1 MNNLIINT
9 TPMAKRD
16 YILRYLFIIRKL
28 RNSNMATFNEISDFI
43 EFEFDLLG
51 DKQSLSRRTFQR
63 DLNEIRTI
71 FNIDIQC
78 NSKGKYY
85 IDEDENADINNRI
98 LEGFDLFNALSSVQK
113 KSSFVLLEERCSL
126 GTEHIYGL
134 LHAIQN
140 CFIVKFTHTK
150 YWEDKVTQRTIKPY
164 ALKEFKGRWY
174 VLSEDMGDKKIK
186 TFGLDRISDLK
197 ITQKTFP
204 FPVDFNPESYFK
216 DCFGIITDETIPVEE
231 IVLSFTEVQAR
242 YIKSFPLHHSQK
254 EIEPI
259 NGEFTIKLKLR
270 PSFDFIMELLS
281 HGDKVRIDKP
291 NSLKEKINEILLS
304 SLSKSK

>member
-1 MNNLIINT
+1 
-9 TPMAKRD
+9 MAKRD

-28 RNSNMATFNEISDFI
+28 RNSKKASFNDIVDFI
-43 EFEFDLLG
+43 EFEFSLIG
-51 DKQSLSRRTFQR
+51 DQQSISRRTFQR

-78 NSKGKYY
+78 NSKGEYY
-85 IDEDENADINNRI
+85 IDEDENADFNNRI
-98 LEGFDLFNALSSVQK
+98 LEGFDLFNALGSIQK

-150 YWEDKVTQRTIKPY
+150 YWEDKITKRSIKPF
-164 ALKEFKGRWY
+164 ALKESKGRWY
-174 VLSEDMGDKKIK
+174 ILSEDMGDKKIK
-186 TFGLDRISDLK
+186 TFGLDRITDLK
-197 ITQKTFP
+197 ITPKTFSIP
-204 FPVDFNPESYFK
+204 MDFNPESYFK
-216 DCFGIITDETIPVEE
+216 DCFGIITDETIAVEE

-242 YIKSFPLHHSQK
+242 YIRSFPLHHSQK

-259 NGEFTIKLKLR
+259 NGEYTIQLKLR
-270 PSFDFIMELLS
+270 PSIDFIMELLS
-281 HGDKVRIDKP
+281 HGDMVRIVKP
-291 NSLKEKINEILLS
+291 ERLKEQVNGILKNALNEIVE
-304 SLSKSK
+304 

>member
-1 MNNLIINT
+1 
-9 TPMAKRD
+9 MAKRD

-28 RNSNMATFNEISDFI
+28 RNSKMVTFDEISDFI

-51 DKQSLSRRTFQR
+51 DKQGLSRRTFQR

-78 NSKGKYY
+78 NSKGEYY
-85 IDEDENADINNRI
+85 INEDENTDFNNRI
-98 LEGFDLFNALSSVQK
+98 LEGFDLFNALGSIQK
-113 KSSFVLLEERCSL
+113 KSSFVLLEERCPL

-150 YWEDKVTQRTIKPY
+150 YWEDKITKRTIKPF
-164 ALKEFKGRWY
+164 ALKESKGRWY
-174 VLSEDMGDKKIK
+174 ILAEDLGDRKVK
-186 TFGLDRISDLK
+186 TFGLDRISNLD
-197 ITQKTFP
+197 ITQKTFSH
-204 FPVDFNPESYFK
+204 PVDFSPESYFK

-242 YIKSFPLHHSQK
+242 YIRSFPLHHTQK
-254 EIEPI
+254 ELEAI
-259 NGEFTIKLKLR
+259 NGEYTIQLKLR
-270 PSFDFIMELLS
+270 PSIDFIMEVLS
-281 HGDKVRIDKP
+281 HGDRVRIAQPASLKKEIQKILQ
-291 NSLKEKINEILLS
+291 NSLEEL
-304 SLSKSK
+304 

>member
-1 MNNLIINT
+1 
-9 TPMAKRD
+9 MAKRD

-28 RNSNMATFNEISDFI
+28 RNSKRANFTEIAEFI
-43 EFEFDLLG
+43 KLEFDLLG
-51 DKQSLSRRTFQR
+51 DQQSLSRRTFQR

-78 NSKGKYY
+78 NSQGEYY
-85 IDEDENADINNRI
+85 IDEDENVDFKNRI
-98 LEGFDLFNALSSVQK
+98 LEGFDLFNALSSIQK

-150 YWEDKVTQRTIKPY
+150 YWEDKITERTIKPF

-174 VLSEDMGDKKIK
+174 VLSEDMGDKRIK

-197 ITQKTFP
+197 ITQKTFS
-204 FPVDFNPESYFK
+204 FPVDFNPELYFS

-242 YIKSFPLHHSQK
+242 YIKSFPLHHTQK
-254 EIEPI
+254 ELEPI
-259 NGEFTIKLKLR
+259 NGEYTIQLKLR

-281 HGDKVRIDKP
+281 HGDKVRIVKP
-291 NSLKEKINEILLS
+291 ESLKEETKKILQR
-304 SLSKSK
+304 SLKKL